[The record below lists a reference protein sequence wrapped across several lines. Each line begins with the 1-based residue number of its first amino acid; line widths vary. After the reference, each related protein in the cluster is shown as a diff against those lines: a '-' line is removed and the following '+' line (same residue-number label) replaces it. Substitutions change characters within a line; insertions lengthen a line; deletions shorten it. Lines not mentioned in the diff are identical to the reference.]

1 MHRIAGSTNALTKVM
16 MIDAK
21 RRTVAT
27 TRTGL
32 NMVWSCFLKPL
43 YSRDRALASV
53 RCGREREQGEWV
65 LGWLSG
71 VE

>member
-1 MHRIAGSTNALTKVM
+1 VEHGSRDEPKRDETDETPGTLTITKIMQSIAGSTNALTKVM

-43 YSRDRALASV
+43 
-53 RCGREREQGEWV
+53 
-65 LGWLSG
+65 
-71 VE
+71 